1 MSDDEVARALLEELH
16 QLPDTIGGDPAGVLD
31 RLTGR
36 GLRITG
42 AAGA

>member
-1 MSDDEVARALLEELH
+1 MRSLWDCAVSDDEVARALLEELH

-36 GLRITG
+36 
-42 AAGA
+42 AA